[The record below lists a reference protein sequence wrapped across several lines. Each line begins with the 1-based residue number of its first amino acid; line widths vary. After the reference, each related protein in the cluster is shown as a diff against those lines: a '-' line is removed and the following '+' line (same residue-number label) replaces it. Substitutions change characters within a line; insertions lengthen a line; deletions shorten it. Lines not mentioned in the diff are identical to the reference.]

1 MLLLEDD
8 SKRRSTDGKKTVL
21 LLSKESMEGT
31 ANFSDEKLF
40 CLTSMLIL
48 VISASLL
55 SNSIRKTVR

>member
-1 MLLLEDD
+1 MGETA
-8 SKRRSTDGKKTVL
+8 K
-21 LLSKESMEGT
+21 LSDK
-31 ANFSDEKLF
+31 KLF